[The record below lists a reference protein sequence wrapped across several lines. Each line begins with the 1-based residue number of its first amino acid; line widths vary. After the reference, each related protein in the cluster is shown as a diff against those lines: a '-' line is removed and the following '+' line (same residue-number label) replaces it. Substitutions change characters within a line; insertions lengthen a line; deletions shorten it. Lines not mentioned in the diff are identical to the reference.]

1 MRIFKIDLKRRW
13 INYLKKLGKVNENLY
28 GSRRLDCCDLDK
40 KKKV

>member
-1 MRIFKIDLKRRW
+1 MKLIKINLKQRW

-28 GSRRLDCCDLDK
+28 GSQRLDCCDLDR